1 MEYLGGD
8 DILFLG
14 QVFGIYSDMEALDYL
29 TVVSVKYGDTSYD
42 CNYLWPFNLYEAV
55 AVARD
60 AIVVSADYRR
70 VCRWNGV
77 SGTTV
82 DWQVSIDIPSYIVR
96 RDEGSVLAVAD
107 DMRTAFPIMLSDGKV
122 EAGSSLPFA
131 IIARPASLGEN
142 GVAIAGQGVV
152 ALLSWDLLVLGEIRD
167 DRIGQGSILIPDRDS
182 VIVVGRGFVAKIEL

>member
-14 QVFGIYSDMEALDYL
+14 QVFGIYSDMDALDYL
-29 TVVSVKYGDTSYD
+29 TVVSVKYGDTSFD

-55 AVARD
+55 VVARD

-82 DWQVSIDIPSYIVR
+82 SWQVSTAIPSYIVKK
-96 RDEGSVLAVAD
+96 DKDSVLAVAD
-107 DMRTAFPIMLSDGKV
+107 DMRTAFPVMLSDGTVK
-122 EAGSSLPFA
+122 AGATLPFD
-131 IIARPASLGEN
+131 IIARPASI
-142 GVAIAGQGVV
+142 GVKGMAIAGQGAV
-152 ALLSWDLLVLGEIRD
+152 ALLSWDLEVISEVRD
-167 DRIGQGSILIPDRDS
+167 DRIGQGSILIPDDDA
-182 VIVVGRGFVAKIEL
+182 VIVVGSGFVAKIKL